1 MIQNSMNAFFEVLI
15 NSMNDAV
22 TIVDA
27 DGIVLYWNEAAEKTY
42 EITREEIVGKLIGD
56 FFKRESL
63 MLYQVMES
71 GIPVRNVYHEPRP
84 GMHVTINTDPVYNE
98 KQELIGAISI
108 EQNIT
113 SYVKLSAELYSKPSG
128 QNLNSFAFPFKKE
141 EIDESSAMSTLGYP
155 LLLVGDS
162 GVGKKSMAEWLHQS
176 GGKQGNFV
184 SVSCSSIPGGLI
196 DSELFG
202 FHGEAYG
209 KKADTRLGKLGLA
222 HNGTIYLRDL
232 HTIPAAT
239 QEKLAQAISERKY
252 FPVGS
257 TTSVPLTCRILASA
271 PAPIASYVAQGHIR
285 QDLFYAFQTI
295 YIPSLQERKQELP
308 ELCRLFLSQAA
319 EHMGKRVPE
328 LSSEV
333 MTALTSYNWPGNLP
347 ELKNVMEH
355 IIIVSISRPVSSQ
368 DLPSALRLTTLNDLT
383 QQSVPLHVHSEEVER
398 AHIIEALERTNG
410 NKARAARILSI
421 SRGALYYKIKQYG
434 LDD

>member
-1 MIQNSMNAFFEVLI
+1 MNLNSMNAFFGVLI
-15 NSMNDAV
+15 DSMNDAV

-42 EITREEIVGKLIGD
+42 GFNRQEIVGKRIGE

-98 KQELIGAISI
+98 KHELIGAISI

-113 SYVKLSAELYSKPSG
+113 SYVKLSAELYSKPTG

-141 EIDESSAMSTLGYP
+141 EIDETSVMSTLNYP
-155 LLLVGDS
+155 LLLVGES

-184 SVSCSSIPGGLI
+184 SISCNSIPSGLI
-196 DSELFG
+196 ESELFG
-202 FHGEAYG
+202 FHGEAYEETSD
-209 KKADTRLGKLGLA
+209 KPLGKLGLA
-222 HNGTIYLRDL
+222 HDGTILLRDL
-232 HTIPAAT
+232 HTVPLST
-239 QEKLAQAISERKY
+239 QEKLAQAISERQY
-252 FPVGS
+252 CPVGS
-257 TTSVPLTCRILASA
+257 SATIPLTCRILAST
-271 PAPIASYVAQGHIR
+271 PAPIESFVAQGLI
-285 QDLFYAFQTI
+285 QKNLYYAFQTM

-308 ELCRLFLSQAA
+308 ELCRLFLSEAA
-319 EHMGKRVPE
+319 EQMGKRVPE

-333 MTALTSYNWPGNLP
+333 MTALTSYNWPGNFP

-355 IIIVSISRPVSSQ
+355 IIIVSLNRPVSSS
-368 DLPSALRLTTLNDLT
+368 DLPSALRLTTLTNLT
-383 QQSVPLHVHSEEVER
+383 EQSVPLHLHAEEVER
-398 AHIIEALERTNG
+398 THIIEALERTGG
-410 NKARAARILSI
+410 NKARAARLLCI

-434 LDD
+434 LDN